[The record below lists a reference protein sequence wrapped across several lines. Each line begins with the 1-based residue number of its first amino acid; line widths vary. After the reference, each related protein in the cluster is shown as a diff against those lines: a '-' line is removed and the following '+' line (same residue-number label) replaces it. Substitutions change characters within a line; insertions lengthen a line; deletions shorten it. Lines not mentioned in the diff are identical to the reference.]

1 MKNNVL
7 IKLRCFFLF
16 LGMRLKMFWASI
28 VMPFKIAYGILKRCG
43 QLIAIDK
50 EPTSNWEKYIKRK
63 DLENQDMLELR
74 RSEFF
79 SLKVKITGAFVR
91 TTAPVMIVITLKK
104 REKGIDEETIKTKQ
118 KEFMKSKDELFELL
132 DSMRFYP
139 EVPFRK
145 DFEEKVS
152 NWQFDDFKTSPE
164 IEAWQ
169 KEFTEYIASLDII

>member
-63 DLENQDMLELR
+63 NLENQDLLEFR

-79 SLKVKITGAFVR
+79 SLKIKITGAFVR
-91 TTAPVMIVITLKK
+91 TTVPVMFVITLKK
-104 REKGIDEETIKTKQ
+104 RKEGIDDETIKTKQ
-118 KEFMKSKDELFELL
+118 KEFMKSKDELIELL
-132 DSMRFYP
+132 CSMNSYP
-139 EVPFRK
+139 EVSFSK
-145 DFEEKVS
+145 ELEEKIS
-152 NWQFDDFKTSPE
+152 KWQFYDFKTSPE

-169 KEFTEYIASLDII
+169 KEFTKSIASLDII